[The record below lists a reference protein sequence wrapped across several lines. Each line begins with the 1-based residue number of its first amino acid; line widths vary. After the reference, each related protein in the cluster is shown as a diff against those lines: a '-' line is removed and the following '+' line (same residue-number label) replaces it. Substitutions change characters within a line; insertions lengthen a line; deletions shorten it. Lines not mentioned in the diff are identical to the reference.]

1 MLGLTAANSRPVVEK
16 NLTKKKKTIHLD
28 PHYITSKLNTTPHN
42 LGLVFHSFGCGFLGL
57 S

>member
-16 NLTKKKKTIHLD
+16 NLTNKKTIHLD
-28 PHYITSKLNTTPHN
+28 PHHITSKLNTTTHN